1 MKTKITSISIGLI
14 LITTSI
20 YAQKK
25 EDLKTI
31 IDNKVTIKKYHDSEE
46 LGNMQKG
53 ELLKL
58 YMERITVLTNTLPYI
73 AFATKPN
80 VTMSNLGIPDT
91 KENIKAL
98 EDQHENTDI
107 YVSNTSEFQKIILP
121 YSDTNRLTNAI
132 LFYEDI
138 MKSLHNYEEF
148 N

>member
-1 MKTKITSISIGLI
+1 MKTKITLLSICFL
-14 LITTSI
+14 LITASI

-25 EDLKTI
+25 DDAKSI
-31 IDNKVTIKKYHDSEE
+31 IDSKVTIKKYYGSEE
-46 LGNMQKG
+46 LEKMQKG
-53 ELLKL
+53 ELLIL

-80 VTMSNLGIPDT
+80 VTMSNLGIPNT
-91 KENIKAL
+91 KENSKAI
-98 EDQHENTDI
+98 ENQHENTDL
-107 YVSNTSEFQKIILP
+107 YVKNTTEFQNIILP
-121 YSDTNRLTNAI
+121 YSDTNRLANAI